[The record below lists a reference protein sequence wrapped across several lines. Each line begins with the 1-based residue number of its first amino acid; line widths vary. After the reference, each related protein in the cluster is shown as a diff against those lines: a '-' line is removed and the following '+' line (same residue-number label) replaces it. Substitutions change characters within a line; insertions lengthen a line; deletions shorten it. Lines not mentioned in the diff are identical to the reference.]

1 MQKIMGCKARL
12 YPTPEQAIQI
22 DRTIGSCRYVYNH
35 MLDRQQKIYRR
46 RKEYMSY
53 IDMQNLL
60 PYMKRYLPW
69 LREADSQALK
79 YACRQLNDAYSRFF
93 KDLGDRPRFKSRKH
107 TNGQSYTTT
116 NGASIHVFD
125 EAVKLPLLG
134 IVQCKGLRK
143 IDGKISKATIRKT
156 PSGKY
161 YVSILYTVEADDPVP
176 VSGEVGLDIG
186 IKEFAVDS
194 NGTHYENPKYLT
206 ESLKKLRREQR
217 RLSRKVIGSRNRDRQ
232 RIKVAR
238 IHEYITNQRSD
249 HHHKLSRKLI
259 DENQVIGVEDLNIKG
274 MVKNRRLARNIAD
287 AGWGEFIRMLEYKA
301 VWSGRTVVKI
311 PTFYPSSQTCS
322 CCGYKNPDVKNLSVR
337 EWICPVC
344 GAVHQRDE
352 NAAKNI
358 LTEAQRIIEKQAA

>member
-1 MQKIMGCKARL
+1 MQKVMGCKGRL
-12 YPTPEQAIQI
+12 YPTPEQALQI

-35 MLDRQQKIYRR
+35 MLDRQQKVYRR
-46 RKEYMSY
+46 RKEHMSY

-60 PYMKRYLPW
+60 PSMKVYLPW
-69 LREADSQALK
+69 LKEADSQALK
-79 YACRQLNDAYSRFF
+79 YACRQLSDAYSRFF
-93 KDLGDRPRFKSRKH
+93 KGLGEKPKFKSRKH
-107 TNGQSYTTT
+107 SNEQSYTTT
-116 NGASIHVFD
+116 NGATIHMLD
-125 EAVKLPLLG
+125 GAIKLPLLG
-134 IVQCKGLRK
+134 IVKCKGLRK
-143 IDGKISKATIRKT
+143 LDGKISKATIRKT

-161 YVSILYTVEADDPVP
+161 FVSILYTVEVDDPVP
-176 VSGEVGLDIG
+176 IGGEVGLDVG

-238 IHEYITNQRSD
+238 IHEYTTNQRSD
-249 HHHKLSRKLI
+249 HHHKLSRKLV

-274 MVKNRRLARNIAD
+274 MVKNRRLARSIAD
-287 AGWGEFIRMLEYKA
+287 AGWGEFIYMLDYKA
-301 VWSGRTVVKI
+301 AWSGRILVRV
-311 PTFYPSSQTCS
+311 PTFYPSSQVCS
-322 CCGYKNPDVKNLSVR
+322 GCGYKNPEVKDLSVR

-344 GAVHQRDE
+344 GTAHQRDE

-358 LTEAQRIIEKQAA
+358 LAEALRIIEKQAA